1 MKVAILVI
9 LVVILI
15 AVGWQVFSLAKDNKK
30 VKDEFKKLA
39 NQLELVKKENDTLK
53 EELDYYS
60 KPENLVKEL
69 RARFNYKISDEKL
82 IIITQ

>member
-1 MKVAILVI
+1 MKMAILVI

-15 AVGWQVFSLAKDNKK
+15 AVGWQVFSLAKDNRK

>member
-1 MKVAILVI
+1 MRIATLVI
-9 LVVILI
+9 LIVILI
-15 AVGWQVFSLAKDNKK
+15 AVGWQVFSLAKDNQK
-30 VKDEFKKLA
+30 VKDKFKKLA
-39 NQLELVKKENDTLK
+39 NQLELVKKENNTLK
-53 EELDYYS
+53 EELEYYS

>member
-1 MKVAILVI
+1 MKMAILVI

-39 NQLELVKKENDTLK
+39 NQLESVKKENDTLK